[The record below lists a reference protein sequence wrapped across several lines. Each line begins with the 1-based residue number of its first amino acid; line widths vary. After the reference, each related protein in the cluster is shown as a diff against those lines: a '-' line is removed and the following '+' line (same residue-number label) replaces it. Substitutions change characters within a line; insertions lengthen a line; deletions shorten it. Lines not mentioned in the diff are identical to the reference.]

1 MPATN
6 SPKNLQRAIAILA
19 VTAVVVALAIVFL
32 SRETLPDFT
41 AYEAGPERKTAFFD
55 YLRPLV
61 AEANAALA
69 ADRELLLTIAE
80 RETLGRADR
89 RWLERAASRFELEYD
104 PERPRAVV
112 DALRRR
118 LDVIPPSLVLAQ
130 AAKESGWGTSR
141 FAREGNN
148 LFGEWCF
155 SEGCGIVPGRRAP
168 GRTHEVRSFDSP
180 REAIDSYLMTLNTH
194 PAYREL
200 RAIRAQSR
208 AQQRALSGRRLAA
221 GLSRYSERGQAYVD
235 EIRSLIRFNGL
246 E

>member
-1 MPATN
+1 MN
-6 SPKNLQRAIAILA
+6 RL
-19 VTAVVVALAIVFL
+19 VVIALAIVF
-32 SRETLPDFT
+32 RPGETLPDFT

-61 AEANAALA
+61 AEANAGLA
-69 ADRELLLTIAE
+69 ADRGRLLEIAGAK
-80 RETLGRADR
+80 TLGRSDR
-89 RWLERAASRFELEYD
+89 RWLERTAVRFELEYD

-112 DALRRR
+112 GALRRR

-155 SEGCGIVPGRRAP
+155 SEGCGIVPDRRAP

-180 REAIDSYLMTLNTH
+180 RDAIDSYLMTLNTH
-194 PAYREL
+194 RAYREL
-200 RAIRAQSR
+200 RSIRAQHR
-208 AQQRALSGRRLAA
+208 AQQEALSGLQLAA

-235 EIRSLIRFNGL
+235 EIRSLIRFNEL